1 MFLCIS
7 ILFIKLCSVYLWYV
21 RYSFF
26 LLGIFFVCFFVSR
39 LIVFVYFF
47 VCVFIY
53 LYVSLS
59 GCVFLWLF
67 VLLFVCLYVCLFFCV
82 WEIRRCSLMGRGLRL
97 LTALQP
103 NCLFNK
109 YVTKNNIAK
118 IWSNINLLLRHHK
131 YVKKNIIAKIWSNI
145 SL

>member
-1 MFLCIS
+1 MFVCLFVYLYFVRFPFLFLCIS

-67 VLLFVCLYVCLFFCV
+67 VPLSVCSSVCLLVCLFVLLCLGDMKMQFD
-82 WEIRRCSLMGRGLRL
+82 GKRL
-97 LTALQP
+97 KTFNGFTAK
-103 NCLFNK
+103 LFVQQICNK
-109 YVTKNNIAK
+109 E
-118 IWSNINLLLRHHK
+118 
-131 YVKKNIIAKIWSNI
+131 
-145 SL
+145 